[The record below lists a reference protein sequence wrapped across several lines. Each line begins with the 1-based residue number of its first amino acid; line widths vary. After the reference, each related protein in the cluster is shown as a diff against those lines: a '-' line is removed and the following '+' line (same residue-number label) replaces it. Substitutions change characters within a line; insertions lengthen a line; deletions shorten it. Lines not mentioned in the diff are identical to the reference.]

1 MSNRVR
7 TRTSGE
13 FLGSVKRLL
22 RYSSVAL
29 GRAIGVLERDVV
41 DQTKGLVTTKDRI
54 TLELYDKLAEAEG
67 LTLKDFLLK
76 YKLGKPKKGA

>member
-1 MSNRVR
+1 M
-7 TRTSGE
+7 
-13 FLGSVKRLL
+13 
-22 RYSSVAL
+22 
-29 GRAIGVLERDVV
+29 